1 MTITLYTTDSDPK
14 TVDKQLSVIASDLAI
29 KPLQT
34 FSILTPVIALDYATA
49 YLRAN
54 YAYIPELS
62 RYYFVGDPQLELGK
76 RIIFTCTVD
85 VLMSYS
91 EGIKNCPATIVRSE
105 AYPPGAVV
113 DDKLPVNP
121 NTKELKVI
129 EFTPESDYP
138 FYTSDPASTDTNYLL
153 GVM

>member
-1 MTITLYTTDSDPK
+1 MTITLYTTDSDPRQL
-14 TVDKQLSVIASDLAI
+14 DKQLSVIASDLTI

-34 FSILTPVIALDYATA
+34 FSILTPVITLNYALA
-49 YLRAN
+49 YLNAN
-54 YAYIPELS
+54 YAYISELD
-62 RYYFVGDPQLELGK
+62 RYYFISSIDLELGK
-76 RIIFTCTVD
+76 RITFSCTVD
-85 VLMSYS
+85 VLMSYKDS
-91 EGIKNCPATIVRSE
+91 IKNCPATIVRSE

-113 DDKLPVNP
+113 DDKLPVDP
-121 NTKELKVI
+121 NKKELKVI